1 VRRGLMTWMLESE
14 IELVSGFMIALYGWF
29 KFPKTR
35 QLMGGPLMRH
45 FSRSADSF
53 LFANTR
59 MDGV

>member
-1 VRRGLMTWMLESE
+1 MTWMLESE